1 MRDIVR
7 SPRVVL
13 LVSLLLYF
21 FCLWLMSPQLEY
33 KGYLLAIL
41 VLGVFAIVAHH
52 QSTTPWF
59 ARLCHLMLL
68 LAAGLLLV
76 GVWNMP
82 FAIIY
87 KVLSV
92 AAWFAC
98 MYGFTAYMRAPRKPI
113 S

>member
-1 MRDIVR
+1 MRDIVK

-13 LVSLLLYF
+13 LLGLSLYI
-21 FCLWLMSPQLEY
+21 FCLCLTCPQLES

-41 VLGVFAIVAHH
+41 ALGIFSIVAYY
-52 QSTTPWF
+52 QSTTAWF

-82 FAIIY
+82 FTIIY
-87 KVLSV
+87 KAISV
-92 AAWFAC
+92 TAWFAC
-98 MYGFTAYMRAPRKPI
+98 MYGFTAYMQAWLKPI